1 MKSAMQAETSPA
13 PGEGSGG
20 LGAKSQHGPRVTVRP
35 STGWAP
41 LDLGGLWRYRGLLY
55 FLVWRDVKV
64 RYKQTFLGVL
74 WAVLQPL
81 LVMLV
86 FTVIFGHF
94 ARLPSDGAPYP
105 LFVYCALVP
114 WAFFAQA
121 LSQSANSLVD
131 SSHLISK
138 ASFPRLVI
146 PLAAALGAAVDSGV
160 TLILLVCMLAIY
172 GIAPTPA
179 LIAVPVFLALAF
191 MAAVAVGV
199 CLSAL
204 NVRYRDVRYTIPF
217 LVQLWF
223 YATPIIYPAGLITGP
238 WRFVLALNP
247 LTGVIEGCRWALI
260 GAGTLDGLAL
270 ALSIGLSFLL
280 LVAGLYYFRRV
291 ERRFADV
298 I

>member
-1 MKSAMQAETSPA
+1 MSTDPSLT
-13 PGEGSGG
+13 PGEEADG
-20 LGAKSQHGPRVTVRP
+20 LREKTHLGPHLIIRP
-35 STGWAP
+35 STGWVR
-41 LDLGGLWRYRGLLY
+41 LDMGSLWRYRGLLY

-64 RYKQTFLGVL
+64 RYKQTLLGVL

-86 FTVIFGHF
+86 FTIIFGHF
-94 ARLPSDGAPYP
+94 ARLPSDGAPYA

-114 WAFFAQA
+114 WTFFAQA

-138 ASFPRLVI
+138 VSFPRLVI
-146 PLAAALGAAVDSGV
+146 PLAAALSAAVDAGV
-160 TLILLVCMLAIY
+160 SLILLVCMLAFY
-172 GIAPTPA
+172 GVTPTPA
-179 LIAVPVFLALAF
+179 LIAMPVFLGLAF
-191 MAAVAVGV
+191 LAAVAVGV
-199 CLSAL
+199 WLSAL
-204 NVRYRDVRYTIPF
+204 NVQYRDVRYTIPF

-223 YATPIIYPAGLITGP
+223 YATPIVYPAGLITGP

-247 LTGVIEGCRWALI
+247 LTGVVEGCRWALI

-270 ALSIGLSFLL
+270 AFSIGLTFMLL
-280 LVAGLYYFRRV
+280 IAGLHYFRRV

-298 I
+298 V